1 MPTMIRLSR
10 HGKTHKAFYHIV
22 VADGRAPRDGRFIEK
37 IGTYNPIAN
46 PAEID
51 LDFDRALDWIQKG
64 AQPTNT
70 ARTILSLKGVLYKH
84 HLLVGVKKGAF
95 TETEAEAKFEKWIS
109 EKETKIANK
118 RSGIDEKLRTE
129 QKARFDAEAKV
140 NEVRA
145 AELAKRKT
153 AEIDAKVKAA
163 QDAAAK
169 RAGEQEV
176 AEAEVVKDAIESK
189 EEVAAEAQEE
199 TQTEVKEEPV
209 AEVKEE
215 PEAEVKEEPEAET
228 KEEPVAEADNE
239 SKEETKTE

>member
-1 MPTMIRLSR
+1 MIRLSR

>member
-1 MPTMIRLSR
+1 MIRLSR

-239 SKEETKTE
+239 SKEETKTEQ